1 MRARHK
7 RSFHSISSKKTTKDS
22 CEALNEQEAEMTR
35 EREVLLLDREDE
47 ENGTS
52 STANDEK
59 KLKYRGDMEEKSRSA
74 ESRKGEEKKAIL
86 KTEEEQR

>member
-1 MRARHK
+1 
-7 RSFHSISSKKTTKDS
+7 
-22 CEALNEQEAEMTR
+22 MTR